1 MLGSGRSGRCLK
13 GHFLVEVVI
22 WRFPC
27 YEEFKNIEAGNVV
40 QGIMNARKKKV
51 LITAGPT
58 REWLDPVRFI
68 SNPSSGRMGYAVAE
82 AAVDAGFEVDLVS
95 GPVSLKVPEGLSVHK
110 VNTALEMFSVVED
123 LFSHCDCFIS
133 VAAVSD
139 WRPAEVHEQK
149 VKKGEDRQVVEFV
162 ANPDILRTMASRKS
176 ESQVI
181 VGFCAET
188 ENLEENARTKLES
201 KNLDWIAGNWVGKES
216 RGRGFESVENQLLLL
231 GKNGAKEILG
241 PGLKSGLAVQLISRV
256 LS

>member
-1 MLGSGRSGRCLK
+1 
-13 GHFLVEVVI
+13 
-22 WRFPC
+22 
-27 YEEFKNIEAGNVV
+27 
-40 QGIMNARKKKV
+40 
-51 LITAGPT
+51 
-58 REWLDPVRFI
+58 
-68 SNPSSGRMGYAVAE
+68 
-82 AAVDAGFEVDLVS
+82 
-95 GPVSLKVPEGLSVHK
+95 
-110 VNTALEMFSVVED
+110 MFSVVED

-149 VKKGEDRQVVEFV
+149 VKKGEDRQVVGFV

-216 RGRGFESVENQLLLL
+216 RGRGFGSFENQLLLL

>member
-1 MLGSGRSGRCLK
+1 
-13 GHFLVEVVI
+13 
-22 WRFPC
+22 
-27 YEEFKNIEAGNVV
+27 
-40 QGIMNARKKKV
+40 MNARKKKV

-82 AAVDAGFEVDLVS
+82 AAVDSEFEVDLVS
-95 GPVSLKVPEGLSVHK
+95 GPVSLDVPAGLSLHK
-110 VNTALEMFSVVED
+110 VNTALEMFAVVEE
-123 LFSHCDCFIS
+123 LFPQCDCFIS

-149 VKKGEDRQVVEFV
+149 VKKGEDRQFIEFV
-162 ANPDILRTMASRKS
+162 SNPDILRTMASRKS
-176 ESQVI
+176 ENQII

-188 ENLEENARTKLES
+188 ENLEQNARTKLES

-216 RGRGFESVENQLLLL
+216 GGGGFESLENQLLLL
-231 GKNGAKEILG
+231 GKNGEKEILG
-241 PGLKSGLAVQLISRV
+241 PGLKSDLAVQLISRV

>member
-1 MLGSGRSGRCLK
+1 M
-13 GHFLVEVVI
+13 
-22 WRFPC
+22 
-27 YEEFKNIEAGNVV
+27 AGNVV

-82 AAVDAGFEVDLVS
+82 AAVEAGYDVELVT
-95 GPVSLKVPEGLSVHK
+95 GPVSLSPPTGLNLHK
-110 VNTALEMFSVVED
+110 VDTALEMYAVVEN
-123 LFSHCDCFIS
+123 LFPECDCFFS

-149 VKKGEDRQVVEFV
+149 VKKGEDRQVIEFV
-162 ANPDILRTMASRKS
+162 SNPDILRTMAARKTNH
-176 ESQVI
+176 QLI

-188 ENLEENARTKLES
+188 ENLEANARTKLES
-201 KNLDWIAGNWVGKES
+201 KKLDWIAGNWVGKES
-216 RGRGFESVENQLLLL
+216 SGGFECMENQLLLL
-231 GKNGAKEILG
+231 GKNGENEILG
-241 PGLKSGLAVQLISRV
+241 PGLKSELAIQLISRV